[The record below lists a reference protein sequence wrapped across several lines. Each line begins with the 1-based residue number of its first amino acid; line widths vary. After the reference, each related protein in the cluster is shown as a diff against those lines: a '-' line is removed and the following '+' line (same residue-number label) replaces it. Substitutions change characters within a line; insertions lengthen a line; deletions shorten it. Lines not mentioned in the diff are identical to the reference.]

1 MPELDEKLTKTRMLQ
16 EVKSMDRARKRGVQT
31 PTVYLVDETERKI
44 YMEYLGQESLTLREF
59 FSGLGDWS
67 HPAVKEVMLMVA

>member
-59 FSGLGDWS
+59 FSGLGDWF